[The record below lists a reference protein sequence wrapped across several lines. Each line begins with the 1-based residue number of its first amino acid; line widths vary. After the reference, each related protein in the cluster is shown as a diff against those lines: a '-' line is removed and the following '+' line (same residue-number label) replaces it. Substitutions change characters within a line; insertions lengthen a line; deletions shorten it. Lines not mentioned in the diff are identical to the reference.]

1 MEIKRKHLFSFI
13 VFILL
18 ALTKIYSQSMQQ
30 HLEWESDPNAFE
42 YELEVKGTGKTS
54 FDLHETL
61 TENYYDLKLPAGT
74 YRFMVSVYDYLGK
87 LSDRTEWISFEV
99 IKAYKPQI
107 EDLAYNLT
115 VSEEGENFTVPV
127 KTSEVTKN
135 TKAILK
141 EIDSNK
147 EIPGTIELSKNAA
160 GEGTGSGNN
169 ESNEIVFNEVPKGKY
184 KIIVQDPSGYKA
196 ESKPLEIVKTT
207 EEAIA
212 LAEKNPSV
220 YKIEPGIKKQY
231 EQKKAEEERVMLQK
245 LKEEERKRQEAE
257 RIARQEEEER
267 KRQEAERI
275 ARQEEEERI
284 RKQKEAEEEAERA
297 AKLEAEEAER
307 LARLEEE
314 ERLRKQK
321 DLEEEEMRLA
331 QMEEEERIRLQN
343 EQEEEEKRLRKL
355 AELSKPKKDIYL
367 SSQFG
372 IVYNMVQD
380 SDKKIFKDF
389 YMDKFRYDAGFR
401 LTAVP
406 LKLLW
411 WKFGFDLSLY
421 STYPSFEISQGAEE
435 GGASDLYEVM
445 FMPMFTQ
452 ANLIIYQQLVRN
464 KFYLAFKGGVGLTA
478 FLNSVTYIDSLR
490 PQNNSLSMFW
500 NYQFGASSVVYI
512 TRSCVF
518 EVGVQYIN
526 CMIKEMELGFLDSYM
541 CLGYRF

>member
-1 MEIKRKHLFSFI
+1 MEIKRKFLFSFI
-13 VFILL
+13 VYILIAL
-18 ALTKIYSQSMQQ
+18 AQTFSQSAMQQ

-61 TENYYDLKLPAGT
+61 TANYYDLKLPAGT
-74 YRFMVSVYDYLGK
+74 YRFRVSVYDYLGK

-99 IKAYKPQI
+99 IKAYRPKI
-107 EDLAYNLT
+107 EDFSYNLT

-135 TKAILK
+135 TKVVLK

-147 EIPGTIELSKNAA
+147 EI
-160 GEGTGSGNN
+160 TGKVEVSATNDEAKSSGKT
-169 ESNEIVFNEVPKGKY
+169 EANEIVFNEAPKGKY
-184 KIIVQDPSGYKA
+184 KIIIEDPSGFKA
-196 ESKPLEIVKTT
+196 ESKPLEVVKTT

-245 LKEEERKRQEAE
+245 LKEEE
-257 RIARQEEEER
+257 ER
-267 KRQEAERI
+267 KRQEERRI
-275 ARQEEEERI
+275 KLEEER
-284 RKQKEAEEEAERA
+284 K
-297 AKLEAEEAER
+297 EAER
-307 LARLEEE
+307 LAKLEEE

-321 DLEEEEMRLA
+321 EMEEEAERLAKLEEEERLRKQKELEEEEMRLA
-331 QMEEEERIRLQN
+331 QMEEEERIRLQK
-343 EQEEEEKRLRKL
+343 EQEEEEKSLRKL
-355 AELSKPKKDIYL
+355 AKLSKPKKDIYL

-380 SDKKIFKDF
+380 REKKIFKDF

-435 GGASDLYEVM
+435 GGTSDLYEVM

-452 ANLIIYQQLVRN
+452 ANLIIYQQIIRD
-464 KFYLAFKGGVGLTA
+464 KFYFALKGGVGLTG

-526 CMIKEMELGFLDSYM
+526 CMIKEMELGFLDSYL

>member
-1 MEIKRKHLFSFI
+1 MEIKRKFLFSFI
-13 VFILL
+13 VYILIAL
-18 ALTKIYSQSMQQ
+18 AQTFSQSAMQQ

-54 FDLHETL
+54 FNLHEIL
-61 TENYYDLKLPAGT
+61 TANYYDLKLPAGT
-74 YRFMVSVYDYLGK
+74 YRFRVSVYDYLGK
-87 LSDRTEWISFEV
+87 LSDRTEWINFEV
-99 IKAYKPQI
+99 IKAYRPKI
-107 EDLAYNLT
+107 EDFSYNLT

-135 TKAILK
+135 TKVVLK

-147 EIPGTIELSKNAA
+147 EITGKVEVSAA
-160 GEGTGSGNN
+160 NDEAKSSGKT
-169 ESNEIVFNEVPKGKY
+169 EANEIVFNEAPKGKY
-184 KIIVQDPSGYKA
+184 KIIVEDPSGFKA
-196 ESKPLEIVKTT
+196 ESKPLEVVKTT

-245 LKEEERKRQEAE
+245 QK
-257 RIARQEEEER
+257 EEEER
-267 KRQEAERI
+267 KRQEERRIKLEEERKEAERL
-275 ARQEEEERI
+275 AKLEEEERL
-284 RKQKEAEEEAERA
+284 RKQKEME
-297 AKLEAEEAER
+297 EEAER

-314 ERLRKQK
+314 ER
-321 DLEEEEMRLA
+321 
-331 QMEEEERIRLQN
+331 IRLQK

-355 AELSKPKKDIYL
+355 AKLSKPKKDVYL

-406 LKLLW
+406 LKFFV
-411 WKFGFDLSLY
+411 WKFGFDFSLY

-435 GGASDLYEVM
+435 GGTSDLYEVM

-452 ANLIIYQQLVRN
+452 ANLIIYQQIIRD
-464 KFYLAFKGGVGLTA
+464 KFYFALKGGVGLTG

-518 EVGVQYIN
+518 EVGVQYIT
-526 CMIKEMELGFLDSYM
+526 CMIKEMELGFLDSYL